1 MHPALLIILLAVAL
15 VALAGW
21 VGYVLVSRRRARGT
35 ERLLHT
41 LPVHSAWWRELA
53 RQDGDL
59 LYVVVGDSAA
69 QGIGASQPQR
79 GYVGI
84 LNARISELTGRSTQ
98 VVNLSVSGAR
108 LREAIEVQ
116 LPRLAKLDADVL
128 TVAIGAN
135 DIASF
140 DPERFRREITTIV
153 AALPAHAIIA
163 EVPCFFF
170 WPGEGRARQANRILH
185 DAASARGLAVAPLHR
200 RTRAQGPLLA
210 ALNQASEDFFHPN
223 DRGYR
228 VWASAFLPAIEH
240 RCAELMSPAAADA
253 AEPPA
258 GAGHSV

>member
-1 MHPALLIILLAVAL
+1 MPAAPLIIILCLACVAL
-15 VALAGW
+15 GGW
-21 VGYVLVSRRRARGT
+21 VGYLLVSRRRAKGM

-41 LPVHSAWWRELA
+41 LPVHSAWWREQA

-69 QGIGASQPQR
+69 QGIGASLPQR

-84 LNARISELTGRSTQ
+84 ITARIRELTGRTTR

-108 LREAIEVQ
+108 AREAIEVQ

-153 AALPAHAIIA
+153 AALPKHAIIA

-170 WPGEGRARQANRILH
+170 WPAEGRARHANRILR
-185 DAASARGLAVAPLHR
+185 DVAAARGLTVAPLHR

-210 ALNQASEDFFHPN
+210 ALNQASQDFFHPN

-228 VWASAFLPAIEH
+228 VWASAFLPAIDR
-240 RCAELMSPAAADA
+240 RCAELIA
-253 AEPPA
+253 AEPLSSNV
-258 GAGHSV
+258 GGSL